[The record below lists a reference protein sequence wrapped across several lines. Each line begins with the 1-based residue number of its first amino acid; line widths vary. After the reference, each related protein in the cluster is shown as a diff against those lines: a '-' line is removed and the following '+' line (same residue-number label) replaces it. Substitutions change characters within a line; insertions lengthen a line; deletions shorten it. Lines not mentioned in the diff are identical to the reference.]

1 MSAPAD
7 PRRPGL
13 RGSVRKLLRCPRV
26 ILLTLPLLG
35 QAAEPVWQ
43 DEFNQPVGSGPD
55 ASRWVYDLG
64 HGHEGWGNAEKQR
77 YTDLR
82 ANSVIIDDPQATDG
96 KALVIRALEAAP
108 GEYTS
113 ARLKTE
119 GKFTVR
125 HGRIEARLKLPY
137 GQGIWPAFWM
147 LGVRVHEL
155 GWPAGGEIDIM
166 EMIGRE
172 PGTVHGTLHGPG
184 YSGGGGI
191 SGKFTL
197 PAGERLHEAY
207 HVFAVEWSPGKIVW
221 MLDGVPYLTRTAADL
236 PAGSR
241 WVFDDGPCFL
251 LLNVAVGG
259 HWPGY
264 PDASTRF
271 PQEMRIDYVRVYG
284 ARTTDSKPAE

>member
-1 MSAPAD
+1 
-7 PRRPGL
+7 
-13 RGSVRKLLRCPRV
+13 
-26 ILLTLPLLG
+26 
-35 QAAEPVWQ
+35 
-43 DEFNQPVGSGPD
+43 
-55 ASRWVYDLG
+55 
-64 HGHEGWGNAEKQR
+64 
-77 YTDLR
+77 
-82 ANSVIIDDPQATDG
+82 
-96 KALVIRALEAAP
+96 
-108 GEYTS
+108 
-113 ARLKTE
+113 
-119 GKFTVR
+119 
-125 HGRIEARLKLPY
+125 
-137 GQGIWPAFWM
+137 
-147 LGVRVHEL
+147 
-155 GWPAGGEIDIM
+155 M